1 MEVKNCSPRDIESEG
16 HRRWEWDTR
25 QQKLERGALLLR
37 DRLTAHCPPGVK
49 NPPQRIVS
57 DEPHVSN
64 QQTSPLDSKTSKHT
78 PHEITT
84 TDFGK
89 ENSPAKVEQEKNT
102 EQPRTETINII
113 NNNNLIESKEIRR
126 TSKKRRLDDD
136 ANDDDNDDL
145 AIDQPPEI
153 VISLD
158 DSHHQCDSEDWRRP
172 TSSPWRMTSPALALS
187 LLSNKR
193 QHSLWYQAPLCL
205 FDENRMCLNIYI
217 YIYLYIF

>member
-1 MEVKNCSPRDIESEG
+1 MEHLNRGNCSPRDIESEE

-37 DRLTAHCPPGVK
+37 DRLTAHCPPGIR
-49 NPPQRIVS
+49 NLPQQIVS
-57 DEPHVSN
+57 DEPHVRN
-64 QQTSPLDSKTSKHT
+64 LQTSPLNSKTSKHT
-78 PHEITT
+78 LHKITT

-89 ENSPAKVEQEKNT
+89 ENSPAKVEQEKNK
-102 EQPRTETINII
+102 EQPRTETII
-113 NNNNLIESKEIRR
+113 NNNNIESKEIRR
-126 TSKKRRLDDD
+126 KSKKRRLDDD
-136 ANDDDNDDL
+136 DEL

-158 DSHHQCDSEDWRRP
+158 DSYHQCDSEDWRRP

-193 QHSLWYQAPLCL
+193 QQHSLWYQAPLCL
-205 FDENRMCLNIYI
+205 FENRIV
-217 YIYLYIF
+217 